1 MLSFPGIPET
11 PVNVTVKPTSA
22 STVLV
27 SWVSGYHGGANC
39 TFTVQFKRSDVR
51 EWISSDD
58 ALLGNAT
65 NTVLTNEEGWNG
77 LFIFRVTAVNQFGSS
92 ESNAIQVTLG
102 MSYEGCMVRCQSS
115 QLSHSILPLPG
126 VSLGATQKWHTKN
139 RGEAVP
145 QLTEAWKRL
154 PK

>member
-1 MLSFPGIPET
+1 MSSFPGIPEA

-22 STVLV
+22 NTVLV

-65 NTVLTNEEGWNG
+65 NTVLTNDEGWNG
-77 LFIFRVTAVNQFGSS
+77 LFIFRVTAFNQFGSS
-92 ESNAIQVTLG
+92 ESSAIQVTLG
-102 MSYEGCMVRCQSS
+102 MSNEGYMVRCQSS
-115 QLSHSILPLPG
+115 QLSQSILPLPG
-126 VSLGATQKWHTKN
+126 VSLGAT
-139 RGEAVP
+139 
-145 QLTEAWKRL
+145 
-154 PK
+154 